1 MSFTNTPE
9 RYGVISA
16 AFHWLS
22 AIIVYG
28 MFALGLW
35 MVTLSYYDGWYH
47 KAPELHKSIGILLM
61 MGLVIRVLWRV
72 ISPPPG
78 PLPSYSPMTR
88 LAARAGH
95 LALYLLLFAIGI
107 SGYLISTADGK
118 PISVFGWFDVPATLA
133 DAGAQADFAGALHFW
148 LAWSVVVLSVMH
160 GFMALKHHFID
171 KDDTL
176 KRMLEAKL
184 IGQGDDPWG
193 GKRAGFEAEGKIK
206 LKDFNIKT
214 DLGPASQDVDLII
227 SVEGVQQK

>member
-1 MSFTNTPE
+1 MHSVVFRRPRDLLKILLPFSRPARRRRCSSGGNALSSQQISLQQPLYFSAHT
-9 RYGVISA
+9 SA

-176 KRMLEAKL
+176 KRML
-184 IGQGDDPWG
+184 
-193 GKRAGFEAEGKIK
+193 GKSSS
-206 LKDFNIKT
+206 DY
-214 DLGPASQDVDLII
+214 
-227 SVEGVQQK
+227 GV

>member
-88 LAARAGH
+88 LAAKAGH

-107 SGYLISTADGK
+107 SGYRSQLPMVNRSAFLAGLTS
-118 PISVFGWFDVPATLA
+118 PRPLPTLA
-133 DAGAQADFAGALHFW
+133 HRQTLPVPCIFGSRGA
-148 LAWSVVVLSVMH
+148 S
-160 GFMALKHHFID
+160 
-171 KDDTL
+171 
-176 KRMLEAKL
+176 
-184 IGQGDDPWG
+184 
-193 GKRAGFEAEGKIK
+193 
-206 LKDFNIKT
+206 
-214 DLGPASQDVDLII
+214 
-227 SVEGVQQK
+227 